1 MSADRVLFLVGAL
14 LQNRQMHSL
23 EDRQI
28 RETVG
33 LAIKIVKEI
42 EAQCLTPVATQP

>member
-1 MSADRVLFLVGAL
+1 MIDRVLFLTGAL

-28 RETVG
+28 KETVA
-33 LAIKIVKEI
+33 LAIKILKEI
-42 EAQCLTPVATQP
+42 ETQCPTPMAQPR